1 MEGYTIMNNRDIAKV
16 GFAVLAAVMS
26 YNFADTI
33 VHAEETSVEPVK
45 ETAPVE
51 NQDDLTD
58 VIDAVVEDT
67 NVDTDVPEKA
77 EETDVPEET
86 EDETTTVGGSETS
99 AKLTEGW
106 SSDSLQYVKDGAYV
120 TNSFAEIDGQKYY
133 FDENNYIK
141 WINDIVDEFG
151 NNACVLLFTN
161 EKFDIERARREVKY
175 KDIYLMKGN
184 AVQDLTTMS
193 KCEYIVGPPSTYS
206 EMAAYYGNAMYLN
219 LYNKEQ
225 NIRLKEFKTLREI
238 YEAYY
243 NIEIDSDE
251 SERK

>member
-1 MEGYTIMNNRDIAKV
+1 MNNRDIAKV

-67 NVDTDVPEKA
+67 NVPENT
-77 EETDVPEET
+77 EETDVPK
-86 EDETTTVGGSETS
+86 EDESETTTVGGGSDTS

-120 TNSFAEIDGQKYY
+120 TKR
-133 FDENNYIK
+133 
-141 WINDIVDEFG
+141 
-151 NNACVLLFTN
+151 LM
-161 EKFDIERARREVKY
+161 VKN
-175 KDIYLMKGN
+175 IILMRM
-184 AVQDLTTMS
+184 V
-193 KCEYIVGPPSTYS
+193 
-206 EMAAYYGNAMYLN
+206 
-219 LYNKEQ
+219 
-225 NIRLKEFKTLREI
+225 IR
-238 YEAYY
+238 
-243 NIEIDSDE
+243 
-251 SERK
+251 

>member
-1 MEGYTIMNNRDIAKV
+1 MNNRDIAKV

-67 NVDTDVPEKA
+67 NVPENT
-77 EETDVPEET
+77 EETDVPK
-86 EDETTTVGGSETS
+86 EDESETTTVGGGSDTS

-120 TNSFAEIDGQKYY
+120 TNS
-133 FDENNYIK
+133 
-141 WINDIVDEFG
+141 
-151 NNACVLLFTN
+151 LM
-161 EKFDIERARREVKY
+161 VKN
-175 KDIYLMKGN
+175 IILMRM
-184 AVQDLTTMS
+184 V
-193 KCEYIVGPPSTYS
+193 
-206 EMAAYYGNAMYLN
+206 
-219 LYNKEQ
+219 
-225 NIRLKEFKTLREI
+225 IR
-238 YEAYY
+238 
-243 NIEIDSDE
+243 
-251 SERK
+251 

>member
-1 MEGYTIMNNRDIAKV
+1 MNNRDIAKV

-51 NQDDLTD
+51 NPNDLTD

-67 NVDTDVPEKA
+67 DVT
-77 EETDVPEET
+77 EETTVPEET
-86 EDETTTVGGSETS
+86 EDENETTTVGGGSDTS

-133 FDENNYIK
+133 FDEN
-141 WINDIVDEFG
+141 G
-151 NNACVLLFTN
+151 NKVT
-161 EKFDIERARREVKY
+161 
-175 KDIYLMKGN
+175 G
-184 AVQDLTTMS
+184 
-193 KCEYIVGPPSTYS
+193 
-206 EMAAYYGNAMYLN
+206 
-219 LYNKEQ
+219 
-225 NIRLKEFKTLREI
+225 FKTI
-238 YEAYY
+238 GTDSYY
-243 NIEIDSDE
+243 FNE
-251 SERK
+251 SGMMQTGLQVLHDQETGIAVYSLKKKMVNYTTTQRMGLPIVE

>member
-1 MEGYTIMNNRDIAKV
+1 MNNRDIAKV

-58 VIDAVVEDT
+58 VIDAVVEDKT
-67 NVDTDVPEKA
+67 VPENT
-77 EETDVPEET
+77 EETDVPKKDE
-86 EDETTTVGGSETS
+86 ETTTVGGGSDTS

-133 FDENNYIK
+133 FDEN
-141 WINDIVDEFG
+141 G
-151 NNACVLLFTN
+151 NKVTGFKTIGTDSYYFNESGMMQTGLQVLHDQETGIAVYSLKK
-161 EKFDIERARREVKY
+161 EDGKLHY
-175 KDIYLMKGN
+175 YLENG
-184 AVQDLTTMS
+184 
-193 KCEYIVGPPSTYS
+193 
-206 EMAAYYGNAMYLN
+206 AAYSGMINLEGKVYYFDKGLQSVGEKQANGYWYNFKEDGSLSVGFVNIGNSV
-219 LYNKEQ
+219 K
-225 NIRLKEFKTLREI
+225 
-238 YEAYY
+238 
-243 NIEIDSDE
+243 
-251 SERK
+251 

>member
-1 MEGYTIMNNRDIAKV
+1 MNNRDIAKV

-67 NVDTDVPEKA
+67 NVPKNT
-77 EETDVPEET
+77 EETDVPK
-86 EDETTTVGGSETS
+86 EDEETTTVGGGSDAS

-133 FDENNYIK
+133 FDEN
-141 WINDIVDEFG
+141 G
-151 NNACVLLFTN
+151 NKVT
-161 EKFDIERARREVKY
+161 
-175 KDIYLMKGN
+175 G
-184 AVQDLTTMS
+184 
-193 KCEYIVGPPSTYS
+193 
-206 EMAAYYGNAMYLN
+206 
-219 LYNKEQ
+219 
-225 NIRLKEFKTLREI
+225 FKTI
-238 YEAYY
+238 GTDSYY
-243 NIEIDSDE
+243 FNE
-251 SERK
+251 SGMMQTGL

>member
-1 MEGYTIMNNRDIAKV
+1 MNNRDIAKV

-58 VIDAVVEDT
+58 VMDAVVEDT
-67 NVDTDVPEKA
+67 NI
-77 EETDVPEET
+77 PEET
-86 EDETTTVGGSETS
+86 EETEVPENTEETDAPKEDENETTTVGGGSSDTS

-133 FDENNYIK
+133 FDEN
-141 WINDIVDEFG
+141 G
-151 NNACVLLFTN
+151 NKVT
-161 EKFDIERARREVKY
+161 
-175 KDIYLMKGN
+175 G
-184 AVQDLTTMS
+184 
-193 KCEYIVGPPSTYS
+193 
-206 EMAAYYGNAMYLN
+206 
-219 LYNKEQ
+219 
-225 NIRLKEFKTLREI
+225 FKTI
-238 YEAYY
+238 DTDSYY
-243 NIEIDSDE
+243 FN
-251 SERK
+251 

>member
-1 MEGYTIMNNRDIAKV
+1 MNNRDIAKV

-67 NVDTDVPEKA
+67 NTDTNTDVT
-77 EETDVPEET
+77 EETTVPEET
-86 EDETTTVGGSETS
+86 EDENETTTVGGSDTS

-133 FDENNYIK
+133 FDEN
-141 WINDIVDEFG
+141 G
-151 NNACVLLFTN
+151 NKVTGF
-161 EKFDIERARREVKY
+161 
-175 KDIYLMKGN
+175 
-184 AVQDLTTMS
+184 
-193 KCEYIVGPPSTYS
+193 
-206 EMAAYYGNAMYLN
+206 
-219 LYNKEQ
+219 
-225 NIRLKEFKTLREI
+225 
-238 YEAYY
+238 
-243 NIEIDSDE
+243 
-251 SERK
+251 